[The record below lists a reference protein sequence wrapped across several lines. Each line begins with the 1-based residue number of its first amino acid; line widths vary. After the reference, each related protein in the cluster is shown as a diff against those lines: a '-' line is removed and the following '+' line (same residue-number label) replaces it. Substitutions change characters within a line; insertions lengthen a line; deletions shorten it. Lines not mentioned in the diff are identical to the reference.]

1 MNQSERTVPD
11 VESLPSYQQ
20 ERRQRI
26 VDVTLDLLLKNA
38 GAVEVRDVVDAAD
51 VSLATIYRYFGSKEV
66 LFSAAYLH
74 WHSGYIAALEA
85 SMKRART
92 NSARMRAGMGVFCD
106 VFEQAP
112 HMWDAYLVTR
122 ALKQP
127 AILTMRLDFEQRLRQ
142 LFIGALHGVPERDAE
157 GIISILTA
165 VTAWNLSSWRTGDIT
180 TQQLRDE
187 LNEGV
192 RLTIEGR

>member
-66 LFSAAYLH
+66 LFSAA
-74 WHSGYIAALEA
+74 SALA
-85 SMKRART
+85 FRLYR
-92 NSARMRAGMGVFCD
+92 SARGKH
-106 VFEQAP
+106 E
-112 HMWDAYLVTR
+112 
-122 ALKQP
+122 
-127 AILTMRLDFEQRLRQ
+127 
-142 LFIGALHGVPERDAE
+142 E
-157 GIISILTA
+157 GSY
-165 VTAWNLSSWRTGDIT
+165 
-180 TQQLRDE
+180 Q
-187 LNEGV
+187 
-192 RLTIEGR
+192 